1 MYNVHMKADKD
12 FHNFANIAKKRE
24 TFKGRFKF
32 TERKQTLCIIER
44 LLRGKKFSTEYFF
57 AALLFC
63 FNEMSQRTSFNT
75 SGLKILNHR

>member
-1 MYNVHMKADKD
+1 MKADND
-12 FHNFANIAKKRE
+12 FHNYANIAEKEKPLKVVL
-24 TFKGRFKF
+24 TLLKGS
-32 TERKQTLCIIER
+32 IIKR

-57 AALLFC
+57 AVLLFC